1 MSSHV
6 NPATMQTACNSAPTA
21 IILAAGLGSRLQA
34 DRPKGL
40 VEVGPG
46 PVLGRSLTLLAAA
59 GVAEIVLVGGWKQE
73 VYREYLQRNFP
84 AVRMVS
90 NPDFATTGSLA
101 SLVIGLRATA
111 GDVLVVESDLLYER
125 RALAAV
131 LAAPGAEVLLASGY
145 TASGDEVWVYA
156 RDGRLAH
163 LAKTAWTGAPRVGE
177 LVGLTRLSR
186 PAADGL
192 IAAAATLPAA
202 AHYEDGL
209 NLLCAARPVSVC
221 LVPDL
226 QWCEI
231 DTADH
236 LRRARE
242 QVWPRIVDSDHT
254 AARSP

>member
-1 MSSHV
+1 
-6 NPATMQTACNSAPTA
+6 MQTACISAKTA

-40 VEVGPG
+40 VEVGSG
-46 PVLGRSLTLLAAA
+46 PVLGRSLTLLRAA
-59 GVAEIVLVGGWKQE
+59 GITEIVRVGGWMQE

-84 AVRMVS
+84 MVRMVS
-90 NPDFATTGSLA
+90 NPNFANTGSLA
-101 SLVIGLRATA
+101 SLVIGLRATV
-111 GDVLVVESDLLYER
+111 GDVLVVESDLLYEK
-125 RALAAV
+125 RAVATA
-131 LAAPGAEVLLASGY
+131 LAAPGADVLLASGY

-163 LAKTAWTGAPRVGE
+163 LAKAAWTGAPRVGE

-186 PAADGL
+186 PAANEL

-209 NLLCAARPVSVC
+209 NRLCAARPVSVC

-242 QVWPRIVDSDHT
+242 QIWPRILDSDHT
-254 AARSP
+254 AVRSP

>member
-1 MSSHV
+1 
-6 NPATMQTACNSAPTA
+6 MQTACISAKTA

-46 PVLGRSLTLLAAA
+46 PVLGRSLTLLQAA
-59 GVAEIVLVGGWKQE
+59 GISEIVLVGGWKQE

-84 AVRMVS
+84 SVRMAS

-101 SLVIGLRATA
+101 SLVIGLGATA
-111 GDVLVVESDLLYER
+111 GDVLIVESDLLFER
-125 RALAAV
+125 RAVTAV
-131 LAAPGAEVLLASGY
+131 LGAPGADVLLTSGY

-156 RDGRLAH
+156 RDGQLAH

-186 PAADGL
+186 PAADEL

-209 NLLCAARPVSVC
+209 NRLCATRPVGVC

-231 DTADH
+231 DTPDH

-242 QVWPRIVDSDHT
+242 QIWPRILDSDHT
-254 AARSP
+254 AIRSP